1 MGYIPPKNIY
11 DATIGDRKLKV
22 DIYNLPY
29 AEFSAENPLVVFGN
43 VVLSDKTRSTNL
55 DNVKIIGDLD
65 ISKQKQMII
74 FPRIVEGAFICR
86 SNTQMRSI
94 DNPKIKVDIFDEHF
108 VFPQGVI
115 EIDCSHSIP
124 SLTYLMDRIPFAT
137 RKIIVADAL
146 FNNLQGTD
154 LINAHLLLQRYPNL
168 EIVGEKKGKT
178 LSEVLANTPMEA
190 EKPVEKPVVVEPVQ
204 KPVEE
209 KPSVMLKTADWL
221 DAADILD
228 IVRKDKRRKSF
239 KILDSTLER
248 KIRDFIKKFDYQ
260 TLKKEHGGTPVICI
274 RKYNLHSLVE
284 MLFADLKAKTPMKT
298 ESKPEEIVVQKPE
311 ANIVE
316 TPVVKE
322 EIKPE
327 EPAIQ
332 TEDFCNF
339 ADIIKICKADPTI
352 QSFDISDSELEKEVR
367 KYMKT
372 FERKKLLN
380 EQTGVSTYCIAKS
393 NVPFVLQK
401 VIEAFQKEARKKE
414 AKSKVKPTKPVVTP
428 KVNHT
433 TKPQKTTKHARA
445 LPIAIKKYIPKSL
458 WKEIIR
464 LCNRNEATYISVLEN
479 VAAIN
484 TDICETIDSTHVHI
498 INPKTHERTT
508 SSYIKRE
515 DKLSLVQG
523 LSSSLQD
530 DKRIVW
536 SYIPEDRLI
545 VCVGVLKGHTN
556 TKNKNSYSLMRDNAA
571 NGLDIKGKKI
581 TLQRVLEEE
590 YLDVDFL
597 LKQYKEQE
605 KQVEKTS
612 ATRTG
617 IAPILA
623 DEQQIKTHVVKPVKK
638 VYVKPETKIEPKTEQ
653 PKQKPIIHIDTPQ
666 DLCEVRVAEA
676 QINSIIKTLNNAIK
690 QNLEDVVTEED
701 DVAKQLAQLDA
712 VRDAI
717 VQKAK
722 LKLALSEIGKTDE
735 ILKVLLMH
743 TKNHTK

>member
-1 MGYIPPKNIY
+1 MGYNPPKNIY
-11 DATIGDRKLKV
+11 DATIGDKKLQV
-22 DIYNLPY
+22 DIYDLPY
-29 AEFSAENPLVVFGN
+29 DEFSAENPLVIFGN
-43 VVLSDKTRSTNL
+43 VVLSDKIRTTNL
-55 DNVKIIGDLD
+55 DNVRIVGSLD

-74 FPRIVEGAFICR
+74 FPKVIEGAFICR

-94 DNPKIKVDIFDEHF
+94 DNPKTKVDIFGTDF
-108 VFPQGVI
+108 VFPQGI
-115 EIDCSHSIP
+115 TEIDCSHSIP
-124 SLTYLMDRIPFAT
+124 NLSYLMDRIPFAT
-137 RKIIVADAL
+137 RKIVVADAL
-146 FNNLQGTD
+146 FNNLHGAD
-154 LINAHLLLQRYPNL
+154 LINAHLLLQKYPDL
-168 EIVGEKKGKT
+168 VIVGEKKGKT
-178 LSEVLANTPMEA
+178 LNEVLESIPMES
-190 EKPVEKPVVVEPVQ
+190 EKPAEEPVIVKSKQ
-204 KPVEE
+204 KPAEPE
-209 KPSVMLKTADWL
+209 TIQLKTADWF
-221 DAADILD
+221 DSVDILE
-228 IVRKDKRRKSF
+228 IVRQDKRRKSV

-248 KIRDFIKKFDYQ
+248 KIRDLIKKFDYQ
-260 TLKKEHGGTPVICI
+260 TLKKEHGGTSVLCIHKDNLYSLIEMLMENLGVKAPKTEDVVPVIAEPI
-274 RKYNLHSLVE
+274 IEKPV
-284 MLFADLKAKTPMKT
+284 TKT
-298 ESKPEEIVVQKPE
+298 EIPEEKIE
-311 ANIVE
+311 
-316 TPVVKE
+316 
-322 EIKPE
+322 
-327 EPAIQ
+327 IQ

-339 ADIIKICKADPTI
+339 VDIINICKADTTI
-352 QSFDISDSELEKEVR
+352 QSFNISDSGLEKAVR

-380 EQTGVSTYCIAKS
+380 EQTGIRAYCIEKA
-393 NVPFVLQK
+393 NAYLVLQK
-401 VIEAFQKEARKKE
+401 VVEFLQKEARKKE
-414 AKSKVKPTKPVVTP
+414 AKIKAQPKKTVATP
-428 KVNHT
+428 KTNHT
-433 TKPQKTTKHARA
+433 KTALKTTKHARA
-445 LPIAIKKYIPKSL
+445 LPIAIKKYIPKNL

-464 LCNRNEATYISVLEN
+464 LCNRNDATCISVLEN

-571 NGLDIKGKKI
+571 KGLDAKGKKI
-581 TLQRVLEEE
+581 TLQKVLEEE

-605 KQVEKTS
+605 KQVEEVS
-612 ATRTG
+612 ATRAG
-617 IAPILA
+617 IVPILA
-623 DEQQIKTHVVKPVKK
+623 DEQPIKPIVVKPVKK
-638 VYVKPETKIEPKTEQ
+638 DYVKPETKIEQKAEQ
-653 PKQKPIIHIDTPQ
+653 QKSIFQFDTPQ

-676 QINSIIKTLNNAIK
+676 QVNAIIKTLNNAIK

-722 LKLALSEIGKTDE
+722 LQAMISEIGKTDE
-735 ILKVLLMH
+735 ILQKLRTHLNGH
-743 TKNHTK
+743 SK